1 MDSYVD
7 LIADAKDATEV
18 LTLVNDF
25 VSTLWRFDAIQRAP
39 LLVRPRRI
47 RDASDVAY
55 WLWVTAAVIEG
66 RATNRRAVAGLVYA
80 MQAVFEAAFHRL
92 AALDAFSQSI
102 TADADLA
109 DLN

>member
-7 LIADAKDATEV
+7 LIADGRDATEV
-18 LTLVNDF
+18 LTSVNAF

-39 LLVRPRRI
+39 VLVRPRRI

-55 WLWVTAAVIEG
+55 WLWVTSAVIERG
-66 RATNRRAVAGLVYA
+66 ATDRRAVSGLVFA
-80 MQAVFEAAFHRL
+80 MHAVFEAAFHRL
-92 AALDAFSQSI
+92 RALDALLPGV
-102 TADADLA
+102 TADADVA